1 VKIDP
6 PSPSLRRGKQFFSEL
21 KRRNV
26 YKVEFGVPR
35 ALSPAFTRSGNSRFA
50 ADKVVGRAVRCPPPS
65 GNPNGAQ
72 RSDAPYRT
80 RFIPGNQ
87 RLLPGTEQVGPNK

>member
-1 VKIDP
+1 VN
-6 PSPSLRRGKQFFSEL
+6 SRNFFDEL

-26 YKVEFGVPR
+26 YKVELGVLL
-35 ALSPAFTRSGNSRFA
+35 ALSSAFTRSGNSRFA
-50 ADKVVGRAVRCPPPS
+50 ANKMVERAVLCPSSS

-80 RFIPGNQ
+80 RFIRRNQ
-87 RLLPGTEQVGPNK
+87 